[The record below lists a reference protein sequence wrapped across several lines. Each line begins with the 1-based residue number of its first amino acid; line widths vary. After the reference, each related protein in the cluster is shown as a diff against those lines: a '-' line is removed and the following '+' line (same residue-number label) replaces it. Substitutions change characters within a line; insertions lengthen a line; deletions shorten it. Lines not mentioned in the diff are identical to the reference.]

1 MSALTRVYEE
11 MAIERLHICTGCG
24 AKNRL
29 THSHIVPRSQEKSLE
44 AVKENICY
52 HCVECHNR
60 YEHSMER
67 VFMKDFQANMIYMFN
82 NAQSFYWLR
91 MFKMQQHW
99 KTQFTFELSGITT
112 KQAISALEIL
122 KEVEGRT
129 HRIHM
134 GITTEKIEG

>member
-11 MAIERLHICTGCG
+11 MVIERLHVCTGCG
-24 AKNRL
+24 SKTML

-91 MFKMQQHW
+91 MFKMQQYWEKVIDLSNDPNNVKMATHALKILQELSV
-99 KTQFTFELSGITT
+99 KTQ
-112 KQAISALEIL
+112 
-122 KEVEGRT
+122 
-129 HRIHM
+129 HIHM
-134 GITTEKIEG
+134 GISVEKIEN